1 MSLPHQLP
9 YKECSYDL
17 FKWKFQQLKE
27 QTNFWS
33 SRYRG
38 KAVSILFSTMFP
50 RLKNVPTFLSA
61 HFCLYIGA
69 DSCMQC
75 CICQEKCVN
84 PVRLPCDH
92 IFCYLCIKGVAVR
105 NCRCALCR
113 SPIPHG
119 YLDKPAVVNKDEIKS
134 ALKQFATS
142 YSWFYEAKDG
152 RWWMYEHRTSSD
164 IENAYTEHKK
174 ILKIQISGFSYVVD
188 FERMVQFREGIPNR
202 QRRIKR
208 DVVRAANV
216 KGVAGIC
223 IQDNSQQEQ
232 SKLVTGFD

>member
-1 MSLPHQLP
+1 MEINPFIP
-9 YKECSYDL
+9 TL
-17 FKWKFQQLKE
+17 FP
-27 QTNFWS
+27 
-33 SRYRG
+33 
-38 KAVSILFSTMFP
+38 LFLT
-50 RLKNVPTFLSA
+50 
-61 HFCLYIGA
+61 IGT

-105 NCRCALCR
+105 NSRCALCR

-119 YLDKPAVVNKDEIKS
+119 FLDRPAVVNKDEITS
-134 ALKQFATS
+134 SLKQFATS
-142 YSWFYEAKDG
+142 HSWFYEAKDG

-164 IENAYTEHKK
+164 IETAYTEQKK
-174 ILKIQISGFSYVVD
+174 NLKIQISGFSYVVD

-208 DVVRAANV
+208 DTVRSADV
-216 KGVAGIC
+216 KGVAGIHVC
-223 IQDNSQQEQ
+223 IRDNAQQEQ
-232 SKLVTGFD
+232 SELVTGFD